1 MKVYHGS
8 DVIIKTGDLSKCR
21 IGTDFGHGFY
31 VTGFLRQAEDIAA
44 RVASWHDTTPVVTEF

>member
-8 DVIIKTGDLSKCR
+8 DVKIETVDIAKCR

-31 VTGFLRQAEDIAA
+31 VTRFFKQAEDIAA
-44 RVASWHDTTPVVTEF
+44 RVEIGRAHV